1 MASAS
6 RQDRSKPSAWPLLL
20 ATAGVLL
27 LAVLLATAPA
37 PALAP
42 SLPGIAGG
50 EVVRATVLRVIERRD
65 GSGEGQAPFVRLE
78 VRADEG
84 TIKGAVLAVEERA
97 IGTTGQVREFRAGD
111 HVLLNYSRR
120 PDGTD
125 AAFIAEYV
133 RAPQLV
139 WLAAIFAVAI
149 GVVGG
154 FQGLRSLLGMAI
166 SFIIILRFIIPHI
179 LAGNPPVLVTISG
192 ALLVMV
198 ATLYLAHGLSR
209 KTTAALAGTLLALLL
224 TGALGEVFIG
234 WTRLTGLASEQ
245 AVYLPAATGGAI
257 NLQGLLLCGLIIGTL
272 GVLDDVS
279 ASQASAVF
287 ELYDANPA
295 LSAREL
301 TTRAMRIGRDHI
313 AATVNTLFL
322 AYAGSSLPLLLL
334 LSTRPEPLSTLVNR
348 EFIAVEIVG
357 ALVGS
362 LGLVAAVPLTTAAAA
377 FAAKRQP
384 APAPAPLPRR
394 PTRDGHHGGTEAR
407 REGHREPEA

>member
-1 MASAS
+1 MPSG
-6 RQDRSKPSAWPLLL
+6 SKQERTGPSAWPLIA
-20 ATAGVLL
+20 ATAGVLA

-37 PALAP
+37 PKVAP
-42 SLPGIAGG
+42 RLPGVAGG
-50 EVVRATVLRVIERRD
+50 EVVRATVLRVLERGER
-65 GSGEGQAPFVRLE
+65 GEGERQTPFARLE
-78 VRADEG
+78 VRADSG
-84 TIKGAVLAVEERA
+84 SIQGAILAVEERA
-97 IGTTGQVREFRAGD
+97 IGTTAQIREFRPGD

-120 PDGTD
+120 SDGTD

-179 LAGNPPVLVTISG
+179 LAGNPPVLVTITG

-198 ATLYLAHGLSR
+198 ATLYLSHGLSR

-224 TGALGEVFIG
+224 TGVLAELFIS
-234 WTRLTGLASEQ
+234 WTRLTGLASEE
-245 AVYLPAATGGAI
+245 ATYLPAATGGVI
-257 NLQGLLLCGLIIGTL
+257 NFQGLLLCGLIIGTL
-272 GVLDDVS
+272 GVLDDVT

-287 ELYDANPA
+287 ELQGANPA

-301 TTRAMRIGRDHI
+301 MTRAMRIGRDHI

-334 LSTRPEPLSTLVNR
+334 LATRPEPLGTLVNR

-377 FAAKRQP
+377 FAAKRRP
-384 APAPAPLPRR
+384 AVGRTVATSPPPAAGVGPARR
-394 PTRDGHHGGTEAR
+394 PPVQPG
-407 REGHREPEA
+407 PP